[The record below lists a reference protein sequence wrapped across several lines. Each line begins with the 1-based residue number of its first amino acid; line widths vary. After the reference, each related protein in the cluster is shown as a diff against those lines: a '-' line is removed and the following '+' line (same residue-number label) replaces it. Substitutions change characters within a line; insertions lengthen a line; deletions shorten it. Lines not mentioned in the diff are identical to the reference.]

1 MVLSA
6 ECRMVKIIM
15 TMMMMMTMEGGPDTG
30 VRERGRY
37 GGAKNLDPTC
47 AMRDTVDFFQ
57 LDVMFFPHRAHIP
70 GYLYLSICERS
81 AR

>member
-1 MVLSA
+1 MSNG
-6 ECRMVKIIM
+6 K
-15 TMMMMMTMEGGPDTG
+15 DHYDDDDDDDD
-30 VRERGRY
+30 GRRTRY
-37 GGAKNLDPTC
+37 GSTRKGAVGGAKNLDPTC